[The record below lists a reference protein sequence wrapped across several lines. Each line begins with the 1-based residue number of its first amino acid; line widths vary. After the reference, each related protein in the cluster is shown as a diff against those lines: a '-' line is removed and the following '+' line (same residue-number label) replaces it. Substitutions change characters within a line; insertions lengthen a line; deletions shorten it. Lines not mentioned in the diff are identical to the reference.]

1 MIFTAKIQT
10 VKVLLCFGSKLETV
24 PVCTVIALCVL
35 LVFAA
40 RAAGCRSSF
49 HRGRAGN
56 RQQLAGVHALVDAQ
70 LAAVLQHAYRYSG
83 NVARIVQA
91 RVRAALVLQA
101 QLLQH
106 GAQLCLGARDLW
118 EENLFVFFCLMS
130 HCIKDNYKI

>member
-1 MIFTAKIQT
+1 M
-10 VKVLLCFGSKLETV
+10 
-24 PVCTVIALCVL
+24 CTVIALCVL

-40 RAAGCRSSF
+40 RAAGCSSSF
-49 HRGRAGN
+49 HWGRAGN

-70 LAAVLQHAYRYSG
+70 LAAVLQHAYSYSG

-106 GAQLCLGARDLW
+106 GAQLRLGSRDLW
-118 EENLFVFFCLMS
+118 EENLFFFLS
-130 HCIKDNYKI
+130 DVRLHKGQLQDLTF